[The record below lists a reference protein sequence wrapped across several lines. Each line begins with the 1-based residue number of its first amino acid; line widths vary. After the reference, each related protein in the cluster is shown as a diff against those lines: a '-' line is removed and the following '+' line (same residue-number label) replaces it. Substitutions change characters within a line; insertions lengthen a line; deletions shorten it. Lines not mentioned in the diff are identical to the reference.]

1 MSYRNPKQYI
11 DTQSGKYYVD
21 MINKISAEGRANVQA
36 IRKSNAE
43 RVRKNEATLSGI
55 EKESLKLRTD
65 FTKAAVSNGGLDL
78 YKGFEPYIDEYSQ
91 IAQRLAFGTS
101 ENPTL
106 DKKRQAQILALPQM
120 ANEGISMLLDA
131 AEQTREAAS
140 IKGMGGLDLKA
151 SDEDNLRAA
160 LTWLDNVKGS
170 RNYTVV
176 EEGGTL
182 VPAFEI
188 NGKQYSTNSIKK
200 HIEEEYGIVFGT
212 KIPDETSNFQE
223 AAKLSM
229 ITDPNNV
236 ENKILDPKYLS
247 EEVKQSKPDKNG
259 VVTLYKEINKD
270 ALAASPVGV
279 DLKADAGALLKMP
292 GVEAISFWNNILD
305 PEGDF
310 PWDYKEILT
319 KEQKD
324 QFIDQYVEYG
334 LSNYIQ
340 QQHKVGERKI
350 EKPEKLTAAET
361 KAAKTAKE
369 IAETAPRVYTDI
381 FKNPESYFK
390 NKKIGGK
397 DVLKVN
403 VSPGSVPAGG
413 GEVYPIIELGYKS
426 GTSTKGGE
434 QTMFTSDMI
443 FDLSDPTRVR
453 ALIDMLPEGAD
464 MKKELKKL
472 VGDNPIES
480 VSIETFEQNPPIYK
494 GISL

>member
-43 RVRKNEATLSGI
+43 RVKKNETILSGI

-91 IAQRLAFGTS
+91 LAQRLAFGTS

-131 AEQTREAAS
+131 AEQTREAAA

-151 SDEDNLRAA
+151 SDGDNLRAA
-160 LTWLDNVKGS
+160 LTWLDNVKGTRS
-170 RNYTVV
+170 YTVV
-176 EEGGTL
+176 EEGGAL

-200 HIEEEYGIVFGT
+200 HIEQEYGIVFGA

-229 ITDPNNV
+229 IPDPNNI

-247 EEVKQSKPDKNG
+247 DEVKQSKPDKNG

-270 ALAASPVGV
+270 ALASSPVGV
-279 DLKADAGALLKMP
+279 DLKADAAALLKMP
-292 GVEAISFWNNILD
+292 GVEAVSFWNNILD
-305 PEGDF
+305 PEEDF
-310 PWDYKEILT
+310 PWDYKETLT
-319 KEQKD
+319 KEQEA
-324 QFIDQYVEYG
+324 QFIDMYVEYG

-340 QQHKVGERKI
+340 QQHKVGETKIKEPKENTDAELRARRKEAEKAGKNKVSLEVIDKI
-350 EKPEKLTAAET
+350 EIPTAQGVGPAEEGSQFLNMQALEKAV
-361 KAAKTAKE
+361 
-369 IAETAPRVYTDI
+369 APYGFNVKSALEVGGTGG
-381 FKNPESYFK
+381 FTLSKNV
-390 NKKIGGK
+390 
-397 DVLKVN
+397 D
-403 VSPGSVPAGG
+403 
-413 GEVYPIIELGYKS
+413 
-426 GTSTKGGE
+426 
-434 QTMFTSDMI
+434 
-443 FDLSDPTRVR
+443 
-453 ALIDMLPEGAD
+453 GAD
-464 MKKELKKL
+464 RTVTIFETMSQKQIKDLMKF
-472 VGDNPIES
+472 
-480 VSIETFEQNPPIYK
+480 IETGQQVQAPILPGMPK
-494 GISL
+494 Q

>member
-43 RVRKNEATLSGI
+43 RVKKNETILSGI

-91 IAQRLAFGTS
+91 LAQRLAFGTS

-120 ANEGISMLLDA
+120 ANEGISMLVDA
-131 AEQTREAAS
+131 AEQTREAAG

-160 LTWLDNVKGS
+160 LTWLDNVKGTRS
-170 RNYTVV
+170 YTVV

-200 HIEEEYGIVFGT
+200 HIEQEYGIVFGA

-229 ITDPNNV
+229 ITDPDNV

-247 EEVKQSKPDKNG
+247 EEVKKSKPDKYG

-270 ALAASPVGV
+270 ALASSPVGV
-279 DLKADAGALLKMP
+279 DLKADAASLLKMP
-292 GVEAISFWNNILD
+292 GVEAVSFWNNILD

-310 PWDYKEILT
+310 PWDYEKTLT
-319 KEQKD
+319 KEQEA
-324 QFIDQYVEYG
+324 QFINQYVEYG

-340 QQHKVGERKI
+340 QQHKVGETKI
-350 EKPEKLTAAET
+350 EAPKELTATER
-361 KAAKTAKE
+361 KTAEKASKNKVSLEVIDKIEIPTAQGVGPAEEGKQLLDMNALEKALAPYFFNVKEALDVGGTGGFRLTKNVDGADRTVTIFETSSEKE
-369 IAETAPRVYTDI
+369 IKDALKFIET
-381 FKNPESYFK
+381 
-390 NKKIGGK
+390 
-397 DVLKVN
+397 
-403 VSPGSVPAGG
+403 
-413 GEVYPIIELGYKS
+413 
-426 GTSTKGGE
+426 GE
-434 QTMFTSDMI
+434 QIYAPAEKPNLPFT
-443 FDLSDPTRVR
+443 
-453 ALIDMLPEGAD
+453 
-464 MKKELKKL
+464 
-472 VGDNPIES
+472 N
-480 VSIETFEQNPPIYK
+480 
-494 GISL
+494 

>member
-43 RVRKNEATLSGI
+43 RVKKNETILSGI

-91 IAQRLAFGTS
+91 LAQRLAFGTS

-131 AEQTREAAS
+131 AEQTREAAA

-151 SDEDNLRAA
+151 SDGDNLRAA
-160 LTWLDNVKGS
+160 LTWLDNVKGTRS
-170 RNYTVV
+170 YTVV
-176 EEGGTL
+176 EEGGAL

-200 HIEEEYGIVFGT
+200 HIEQEYGIVFGA

-229 ITDPNNV
+229 IPDPNNI

-247 EEVKQSKPDKNG
+247 DEVKQSKPDKNG

-270 ALAASPVGV
+270 ALASSSVGV
-279 DLKADAGALLKMP
+279 DLKADAAALLKMP
-292 GVEAISFWNNILD
+292 GVEAVSFWNNILD
-305 PEGDF
+305 PEEDF
-310 PWDYKEILT
+310 PWDYKETLT
-319 KEQKD
+319 KEQEA
-324 QFIDQYVEYG
+324 QFIDMYVEYG

-340 QQHKVGERKI
+340 QQHKVGETKIKEPKETTDAELRARRKEAEKAGKNKVSLEVIDKI
-350 EKPEKLTAAET
+350 EIPTAQGVGPAEEGSQFLNMQALEKAV
-361 KAAKTAKE
+361 
-369 IAETAPRVYTDI
+369 APYGFNVKSALEVGGTGG
-381 FKNPESYFK
+381 FTLSKNV
-390 NKKIGGK
+390 
-397 DVLKVN
+397 D
-403 VSPGSVPAGG
+403 
-413 GEVYPIIELGYKS
+413 
-426 GTSTKGGE
+426 
-434 QTMFTSDMI
+434 
-443 FDLSDPTRVR
+443 
-453 ALIDMLPEGAD
+453 GAD
-464 MKKELKKL
+464 RTVTIFETMSQKQIKDLMKF
-472 VGDNPIES
+472 
-480 VSIETFEQNPPIYK
+480 IETGQQVQAPILPGMPK
-494 GISL
+494 Q

>member
-43 RVRKNEATLSGI
+43 RVKKNETILSGI

-91 IAQRLAFGTS
+91 IAQSLAFGTS

-120 ANEGISMLLDA
+120 ANEGISMLVDA
-131 AEQTREAAS
+131 AEQTREAAA

-151 SDEDNLRAA
+151 SDGDNLRAA
-160 LTWLDNVKGS
+160 LTWLDNVKGTRS
-170 RNYTVV
+170 YTVV
-176 EEGGTL
+176 EEGGAL

-200 HIEEEYGIVFGT
+200 HIEQEYGIVFGA

-229 ITDPNNV
+229 IPDPNNI

-247 EEVKQSKPDKNG
+247 DEVKQSEPDKNG
-259 VVTLYKEINKD
+259 VVTLYKEINKG
-270 ALAASPVGV
+270 ALASSPVGV
-279 DLKADAGALLKMP
+279 DLKADAAALLKMP

-305 PEGDF
+305 PKGDF
-310 PWDYKEILT
+310 PWDYEKTLT
-319 KEQKD
+319 KEEEAL
-324 QFIDQYVEYG
+324 FIDMYVEYG

-340 QQHKVGERKI
+340 QQHKVGETKI
-350 EKPEKLTAAET
+350 EAPKELTATERKAAEKLEITTEQLDSIKNFPMEINVEDVSVIGDKGTSEKFELINKLAQDMVEDIPGKGLKLKQIEGGDVEFLLGSTSMGTASIEDMT
-361 KAAKTAKE
+361 SEDVKKFVYKIYGGSPKE
-369 IAETAPRVYTDI
+369 I
-381 FKNPESYFK
+381 
-390 NKKIGGK
+390 GGLSSE
-397 DVLKVN
+397 VLPQV
-403 VSPGSVPAGG
+403 
-413 GEVYPIIELGYKS
+413 
-426 GTSTKGGE
+426 
-434 QTMFTSDMI
+434 Q
-443 FDLSDPTRVR
+443 DPFFQSR
-453 ALIDMLPEGAD
+453 I
-464 MKKELKKL
+464 
-472 VGDNPIES
+472 N
-480 VSIETFEQNPPIYK
+480 
-494 GISL
+494 

>member
-43 RVRKNEATLSGI
+43 RVKKNETILSGI

-91 IAQRLAFGTS
+91 IAQSLAFGTS

-131 AEQTREAAS
+131 AEQTREAAA

-151 SDEDNLRAA
+151 SDGDNLRAA
-160 LTWLDNVKGS
+160 LTWLDNVKGTRS
-170 RNYTVV
+170 YTVV
-176 EEGGTL
+176 EEGGAL

-200 HIEEEYGIVFGT
+200 HIEQEYGIVFGA

-229 ITDPNNV
+229 TPDPNNI

-247 EEVKQSKPDKNG
+247 DEVKQSEPDKNG
-259 VVTLYKEINKD
+259 VVTLYKEINKG
-270 ALAASPVGV
+270 ALASSPVGV
-279 DLKADAGALLKMP
+279 DLKADAAALLKMP

-305 PEGDF
+305 PKGDF
-310 PWDYKEILT
+310 PWDYEKTLT
-319 KEQKD
+319 KEQEAL
-324 QFIDQYVEYG
+324 FIDMYVEYG

-340 QQHKVGERKI
+340 QQHKVGETKI
-350 EKPEKLTAAET
+350 EAPKELTATEI
-361 KAAKTAKE
+361 KAAEKA
-369 IAETAPRVYTDI
+369 
-381 FKNPESYFK
+381 SK
-390 NKKIGGK
+390 NKVSLEVIDKIEIPTAQGVGPAEEGSQFLDMQALEKAVAPYGFNVKSALEVGGTGGFTLSK
-397 DVLKVN
+397 N
-403 VSPGSVPAGG
+403 V
-413 GEVYPIIELGYKS
+413 
-426 GTSTKGGE
+426 
-434 QTMFTSDMI
+434 D
-443 FDLSDPTRVR
+443 
-453 ALIDMLPEGAD
+453 GAD
-464 MKKELKKL
+464 RTVTIFETMSQKQIKDLMKF
-472 VGDNPIES
+472 
-480 VSIETFEQNPPIYK
+480 IETGQQVQAPILPGMPK
-494 GISL
+494 Q

>member
-91 IAQRLAFGTS
+91 IAQRLAFGKS

-229 ITDPNNV
+229 ITDPDNV

-247 EEVKQSKPDKNG
+247 EKVKQSKPDKNG

-319 KEQKD
+319 KEQEA
-324 QFIDQYVEYG
+324 QFVDQYVEYG

-350 EKPEKLTAAET
+350 EKPKELTATEKKESEKLKVTTEQLDGI
-361 KAAKTAKE
+361 KNFPME
-369 IAETAPRVYTDI
+369 INVEEVTV
-381 FKNPESYFK
+381 
-390 NKKIGGK
+390 IG
-397 DVLKVN
+397 D
-403 VSPGSVPAGG
+403 
-413 GEVYPIIELGYKS
+413 
-426 GTSTKGGE
+426 
-434 QTMFTSDMI
+434 
-443 FDLSDPTRVR
+443 
-453 ALIDMLPEGAD
+453 
-464 MKKELKKL
+464 
-472 VGDNPIES
+472 
-480 VSIETFEQNPPIYK
+480 K
-494 GISL
+494 GISDKFELINKLAQNMVKDIPGKSLKLKQIEGGDVEFLLGNVSMGTASIEDLTSEEVKKFVYKMYGGSPKEIGGLSGEVLPKVQKPFQEFARK